1 MAHGKIKISGTI
13 QERYNAISG
22 KQEPKNFKMS
32 RNVILQSSNFE
43 RSLFDTDTMEE
54 KGEMSFTL
62 GRITRQITERD
73 LYSSI
78 FALSQIFSNQSY
90 KSGQETGLGKG
101 TENKALSRI
110 TGVTERN
117 GEIYFSLNEY
127 CKLANGTD
135 DPSTQE
141 RKAAETLLKTLD
153 STPSEIEYKDTKVEA
168 YLAKTVTRV
177 IESDGSIYYHVYLHP
192 LFLNMSKGFASVPQ
206 DVITRLRDGVRRQ
219 KGRMTDAHYKL
230 LALLVQQR
238 ADGGKVFTRT
248 ALEILQYLGLEQA
261 YREQKQRTIK
271 QLLQTFEA
279 VRCTGVITGFKA
291 KYIKLNGK
299 DVFDRVD
306 FYLNPYFTK
315 NDAIEIIESE

>member
-1 MAHGKIKISGTI
+1 MGKGKLKISGTI

-43 RSLFDTDTMEE
+43 RSLFDTMEQ

-62 GRITRQITERD
+62 GGITRQISERD

-127 CKLANGTD
+127 CNLANGTD
-135 DPSTQE
+135 DPSTKD
-141 RKAAETLLKTLD
+141 RKAAEMLLKTLD
-153 STPSEIEYKDTKVEA
+153 STPSEIEYKGTKVEA

-206 DVITRLRDGVRRQ
+206 DVIKRLRDGVRSQ

-271 QLLQTFEA
+271 QLLQIFEA
-279 VRCTGVITGFKA
+279 VRYTGVITAYKP

-306 FYLNPYFTK
+306 FYLNPNFTK
-315 NDAIEIIESE
+315 GDAPKMIE

>member
-32 RNVILQSSNFE
+32 RNVILQSGNFE
-43 RSLFDTDTMEE
+43 RSLFDTMEE

-135 DPSTQE
+135 DPTTQE
-141 RKAAETLLKTLD
+141 RKAAETLLRTLD
-153 STPSEIEYKDTKVEA
+153 GTPSEIEYKDTKVEA
-168 YLAKTVTRV
+168 YLAKTVTRFT
-177 IESDGSIYYHVYLHP
+177 ESDGSIYYHVYLHP

-206 DVITRLRDGVRRQ
+206 DVIKRLRDGVRRQ

-261 YREQKQRTIK
+261 YREQKQRTIR
-271 QLLQTFEA
+271 QLLQVFDA
-279 VRCTGVITGFKA
+279 VKNTGVITAYRA

-299 DVFDRVD
+299 DVLDRVE
-306 FYLNPYFTK
+306 FSLNPYFTK
-315 NDAIEIIESE
+315 NNPPEVIELE

>member
-1 MAHGKIKISGTI
+1 MGKGKGKISGSI
-13 QERYNAISG
+13 QERYNALSG

-43 RSLFDTDTMEE
+43 RSLFDAIDK

-62 GRITRQITERD
+62 GGITRQISEKD
-73 LYSSI
+73 LYSAI
-78 FALSQIFSNQSY
+78 FSLSQIFSNQSY
-90 KSGQETGLGKG
+90 KSGQKTGIGEG
-101 TENKALSRI
+101 AINKALSKQ
-110 TGVTERN
+110 TGQEERN
-117 GEIYFSLNEY
+117 GEIYFSLNEF

-141 RKAAETLLKTLD
+141 RKAAEALLKTLD
-153 STPSEIEYKDTKVEA
+153 STPSEIEYKDTRVEA

-206 DVITRLRDGVRRQ
+206 NVIKLLREGVKKQ
-219 KGRMTDAHYKL
+219 GGRMTEAHYKL
-230 LALLVQQR
+230 LALLVQQER
-238 ADGGKVFTRT
+238 GKDKERVFTRT
-248 ALEILQYLGLEQA
+248 ALEILQHLGLEQA
-261 YREQKQRTIK
+261 YREQKKRTIK
-271 QLLQTFEA
+271 QLEQTFEA
-279 VRCTGVITGFKA
+279 VKNTGVITGYEMKPR
-291 KYIKLNGK
+291 KLNGK

-315 NDAIEIIESE
+315 KEPIEITG

>member
-1 MAHGKIKISGTI
+1 MGKGKLKISGTI
-13 QERYNAISG
+13 QDRYNAISG

-43 RSLFDTDTMEE
+43 RSLFDTMEE

-62 GRITRQITERD
+62 GQITRQITERD

-135 DPSTQE
+135 DPTTQE

-206 DVITRLRDGVRRQ
+206 DVIKRLRNGVRSQ

-261 YREQKQRTIK
+261 YREQKKRTMK
-271 QLLQTFEA
+271 LLEQTLEA
-279 VRCTGVITGFKA
+279 VLHTEVITRYEI
-291 KYIKLNGK
+291 KYRRENCK
-299 DVFDRVD
+299 DKFDRVD
-306 FYLNPYFTK
+306 FYLNPNFTK
-315 NDAIEIIESE
+315 GDAPKMIE